1 MAVIWERIGGRKEIM
16 MKKVFRDYVGVNPEI
31 MKGFTVVNVEI
42 GINAEETG
50 MYIELERNID
60 NVTIGIDVIYN
71 PDHEENETEL
81 MSSNEYVKR
90 IAEI

>member
-1 MAVIWERIGGRKEIM
+1 MK
-16 MKKVFRDYVGVNPEI
+16 KKVFRDYAEVNPEI

-50 MYIELERNID
+50 MYMELERTVD

-71 PDHEENETEL
+71 PDHEENETAL
-81 MSSNEYVKR
+81 MISNEYVKR

>member
-1 MAVIWERIGGRKEIM
+1 M
-16 MKKVFRDYVGVNPEI
+16 MKKVFGDYAGVNLEI
-31 MKGFTVVNVEI
+31 MKGFIVVNVEV

-50 MYIELERNID
+50 MYMELERTID

-81 MSSNEYVKR
+81 MISQEYIKR
-90 IAEI
+90 IAEF